1 MIAFT
6 LPVVPPK
13 VTAQQKRVHVVNGK
27 PVFFH
32 GSAMRREEKT
42 WQALMAPYAPAT
54 PIEGPVSL
62 SVRLVYPHLKT
73 ARKGDRERLLPKGSK
88 PDADNVAKHAIDLLS
103 KLRFIEDDQRV
114 ARLTVEKWFG
124 PASLVGI
131 RIQIAPLGAEG
142 ESHVRE
148 S

>member
-1 MIAFT
+1 MIAFH

-13 VTAQQKRVHVVNGK
+13 VTAQQKRVHVVKGK

-32 GSAMRREEKT
+32 GAAMRREEQT
-42 WQALMAPYAPAT
+42 WAALMAPHAPLQ

-73 ARKGDRERLLPKGSK
+73 VRKGDRDRLLPKGSK
-88 PDADNVAKHAIDLLS
+88 PDADNVAKHAVDLLS

-114 ARLTVEKWFG
+114 AKLTISKYFG
-124 PASLVGI
+124 PAALVGI
-131 RIQIAPLGAEG
+131 QIQIAPMSAE
-142 ESHVRE
+142 E
-148 S
+148 